1 MIGPGQ
7 QWQTLGLSICTLISW
22 NQGLEK
28 SNLDFLQVWHQA
40 FLQGGDMVR
49 KSRFSESKSF
59 LGFEVDNDFSRPW
72 FSEIRVQLKGRL
84 SATVDQRPITT
95 MEDWQKVGP
104 LNVAAGV
111 LWTLVVEFNRSW
123 FQSHYLHTCST
134 WFLQFFSLKSLGSK
148 KLSAL

>member
-1 MIGPGQ
+1 
-7 QWQTLGLSICTLISW
+7 
-22 NQGLEK
+22 
-28 SNLDFLQVWHQA
+28 
-40 FLQGGDMVR
+40 MVR

-59 LGFEVDNDFSRPW
+59 LGFEVDND

-111 LWTLVVEFNRSW
+111 L
-123 FQSHYLHTCST
+123 
-134 WFLQFFSLKSLGSK
+134 
-148 KLSAL
+148 